1 MKLPQIT
8 KNIQGSLGDYPDIC
22 LAILFGSA
30 AKDRLTPRSD
40 IDIAVAANRP
50 LSFKQRENFLVD
62 LSGRV
67 SHEIDLIDLQAVS
80 GLILSQALCHGIII
94 KKTSTPLLAALL
106 KKMWYNQA
114 DMMPYTEM
122 ILKHRSTRFAH
133 G

>member
-8 KNIQGSLGDYPDIC
+8 KNIQGTLEDYPDIC

-40 IDIAVAANRP
+40 IDITVAANRP
-50 LSFKQRENFLVD
+50 LSFKQRENLLVD

-67 SHEIDLIDLQAVS
+67 SQEIDLIDLHTIS

-94 KKTSTPLLAALL
+94 KTSTPLLAALL
-106 KKMWYNQA
+106 KKRWYNQA

-122 ILKHRSTRFAH
+122 ILKHRSRRFAN

>member
-8 KNIQGSLGDYPDIC
+8 KNIQGTLEDYPDIC

-50 LSFKQRENFLVD
+50 LSFKQRENLLVD

-94 KKTSTPLLAALL
+94 KKNSTPLLAALL

-122 ILKHRSTRFAH
+122 ILKHRSRRFVH

>member
-1 MKLPQIT
+1 MNNYPEI
-8 KNIQGSLGDYPDIC
+8 SLV
-22 LAILFGSA
+22 ILFGSA

-40 IDIAVAANRP
+40 IDIAVAAKRP
-50 LSFKQRENFLVD
+50 LSFKQRENLLVD

-67 SHEIDLIDLQAVS
+67 SYEIDLIDLQAVS

-94 KKTSTPLLAALL
+94 KKTSTLLLAALL

-122 ILKHRSTRFAH
+122 ILKHRSRRFAH

>member
-8 KNIQGSLGDYPDIC
+8 KNIQGTLEDYPDIC

-30 AKDRLTPRSD
+30 AKNRLAPRSD

-50 LSFKQRENFLVD
+50 LSFKQRENLFID
-62 LSGRV
+62 LSERV

-106 KKMWYNQA
+106 KKNVV
-114 DMMPYTEM
+114 
-122 ILKHRSTRFAH
+122 
-133 G
+133 